1 MKILRWGCWLMASVI
16 VSNPGRAQS
25 NLMPQPARV
34 TPGQG
39 RLKVDSSFRVALTG
53 YTEPR
58 LEHAAQRLIRHLERT
73 TGLILSTELAPA
85 ASPATLVIATS
96 AASAPVQ
103 KLGEDESYRLVVT
116 PAQAR
121 LAAPNPLGALRGME
135 TFLQLV
141 EADRDSFAAPAVRID
156 DRPRFPWRG
165 LMMDV
170 SRHWLPVEVVKRNL
184 DAMAAVK
191 INVLHWHLSDD
202 QGFRVQCRRYPKL
215 HEMGSDGHY
224 YTQQQVR
231 DVIDYAR
238 ERGIRVV
245 PEFDMPGHAT
255 SWFVGYPE
263 LASAPGPYTIDRKWG
278 IFDPAMD
285 PTRDEVYRFLDGF
298 VGEMAALFPDEY
310 FHIGGDEVN
319 GKQWSASPRIQ
330 TFMREHGIHNNE
342 ALQAYFSSHVQ
353 PIVARHGKKVIG
365 WDEILA
371 PGLPKESVVQ
381 SWRGQKSLAE
391 AARLGHMGILS
402 AGYYLDLMYSAASH
416 YAADPM
422 EKESASLNDQEK
434 ARILGGESCMW
445 AEYATP
451 ENEDMRI
458 WPRNAAIA
466 ERLWSPQE
474 VKDVA
479 SMYRRLAAVSRE
491 LDLLG
496 TPHKVEHRRML
507 ERLAGQYPA
516 APLAILCDVLEPVKE
531 YAREEGHEYTQFTPL
546 NRLVD
551 ATLPESDVARD
562 FSNLVDRA
570 LAAGAEGQASR
581 QGVRRWLSRWQANDA
596 ALEPV
601 LADSFLLQEAI
612 PLSKDLAAVASAGI
626 EALDFVASG
635 SKADRAWVTQKH
647 ALLDNAAKARAELLL
662 TIVPPV
668 QKLVDAAASQ

>member
-53 YTEPR
+53 YNEPR

-191 INVLHWHLSDD
+191 MNVLHWHLSDD

-238 ERGIRVV
+238 ERGTRVV

-319 GKQWSASPRIQ
+319 GKQWSASARIQ

-365 WDEILA
+365 WDEILS

-422 EKESASLNDQEK
+422 EKESAGLNDQEK
-434 ARILGGESCMW
+434 SRILGGESCMW

-451 ENEDMRI
+451 ENVDMRI

-496 TPHKVEHRRML
+496 TPHKPEHRQML
-507 ERLAGQYPA
+507 DRLAGQHPV
-516 APLAILCDVLEPVKE
+516 APLAVLCDVLEPVKE

-570 LAAGAEGQASR
+570 LAGGAEGQASR

-596 ALEPV
+596 ALEP
-601 LADSFLLQEAI
+601 LIADSFLLQEAI

-668 QKLVDAAASQ
+668 QKLVNAAASR